1 MDVPRVSGILL
12 ILGSV
17 LLALTFVMGVP
28 GFYQTQ
34 DIAER
39 VRLVKEYRTRWN
51 VTIALNMILFLLPAI
66 GLLFYSV
73 HLWRSTGTIL
83 AVLGASVYALGAI
96 AFVIHEYVRNTDL
109 VGYFEGGYP
118 DYHGIGNWFV
128 MAGLLLLGV
137 SFLQAGLTT
146 WLSYLT
152 IGLPIALAV
161 IWLFAPGFF
170 FAIPFFAIALLLVI
184 GIFLFRS

>member
-1 MDVPRVSGILL
+1 MDVTRVSGIML
-12 ILGSV
+12 ILGFV
-17 LLALTFVMGVP
+17 LLGLSFIVGVP

-39 VRLVKEYRTRWN
+39 VRLVDEYRTRWN
-51 VTIALNMILFLLPAI
+51 VTIALNMVLFVLPTI
-66 GLLFYSV
+66 GLLYYGV

-83 AVLGASVYALGAI
+83 AALGPSIYALGAI
-96 AFVIHEYVRNTDL
+96 AFVIHEYVRTTDL
-109 VGYFEGGYP
+109 VGHFEGRYP

-128 MAGLLLLGV
+128 LAGLLLVGV
-137 SFLQAGLTT
+137 SFLQAGLPT

-152 IGLPIALAV
+152 IGLSIALSV
-161 IWLFAPGFF
+161 IWLIAPGFF

-184 GIFLFRS
+184 GIFIFRS